1 LLFKVNSVEGSER
14 GWDVVGIGVEDRP
27 RSKTAGEGDIIV
39 VVKRRGRYVGAYG
52 GTGREK

>member
-1 LLFKVNSVEGSER
+1 VEGSER
-14 GWDVVGIGVEDRP
+14 GWDVVGIGVEGRP